1 MVELQNPGDKA
12 EILKAE
18 REMRE
23 NTFPIRSRIRMTC
36 DFFLRAILEK
46 GENGIMHCLRFWGTG
61 SQTSSLYPGRWSSV
75 NVE

>member
-36 DFFLRAILEK
+36 DFFLRAILETRGK
-46 GENGIMHCLRFWGTG
+46 WNNAL
-61 SQTSSLYPGRWSSV
+61 PSV
-75 NVE
+75 LGDRQSD